1 MNRIKE
7 LIMKNQE
14 DQLRTLNQCM
24 TFLRNYEIDRVKKRQ
39 EYLSSLTLKERTK
52 LLRKEKFDKW
62 KYNIKYRFKKLL
74 NLRLKLVD
82 KDEYEDMNNGD
93 Y

>member
-7 LIMKNQE
+7 LMIRNQE
-14 DQLRTLNQCM
+14 EHFRTLNQHM
-24 TFLRNYEIDRVKKRQ
+24 TFLRNYEIDRTKERQ
-39 EYLSSLTLKERTK
+39 EYLSSLTPKERTK

-62 KYNIKYRFKKLL
+62 NYDIKYRLKKLF

-82 KDEYEDMNNGD
+82 KDDWEDMKNGD